1 MYKMPRKIL
10 IILHQESS
18 SAGRIGQMLEK
29 KGCCLDI
36 RRPRFGDALPD
47 TMDGHKGVII
57 FGGPMSANDPDDF
70 VKKEIDWCAVP
81 LREKAPFFG
90 ICLGAQMLVKHLGGD
105 VRPHPE
111 GMAEV
116 GYYPVQDLRANGH
129 NDVMPTAPEI
139 VYQWHREGFNL
150 PSGTDLLMRG
160 ELFENQAISV
170 GNTAFGVQ
178 FHAELT
184 FAMLYRWLVKGA
196 ERTRLPGSQ
205 TRAEHLEGRL
215 IYDAA
220 IRAWLD
226 RFLDNWLAN
235 DARF

>member
-1 MYKMPRKIL
+1 
-10 IILHQESS
+10 
-18 SAGRIGQMLEK
+18 
-29 KGCCLDI
+29 
-36 RRPRFGDALPD
+36 
-47 TMDGHKGVII
+47 MDEHKGVII

-90 ICLGAQMLVKHLGGD
+90 ICLGAQMLVKQLGGD

-116 GYYPVQDLRANGH
+116 GYYPVQDLRTNGH

-178 FHAELT
+178 FHTELT

-235 DARF
+235 DARC

>member
-1 MYKMPRKIL
+1 
-10 IILHQESS
+10 
-18 SAGRIGQMLEK
+18 MLEK